1 MTDDLPLA
9 DDLAEVVQ
17 LVQQNG
23 GLYLRYSKGPGAD
36 AEQPFS
42 HDYEA
47 GVDLPGLSVTTI
59 QPEYWWPR
67 PTQDWVARR
76 ICKYADLGEEEDRF
90 PWLLRGRVV
99 GYGPDHEPL
108 VRDVEPVARI
118 SDRALHQAKACYE
131 ERFEVGRDSR
141 SA

>member
-1 MTDDLPLA
+1 MTDELPLA
-9 DDLAEVVQ
+9 EDLAAVAE
-17 LVQQNG
+17 LVKQNG
-23 GLYLRYSKGPGAD
+23 GLFLRYSKGPGSD
-36 AEQPFS
+36 AAQPCS
-42 HDYEA
+42 LDYES
-47 GVDLPGLSVTTI
+47 GVELPGLSVTTI

-67 PTQDWVARR
+67 PAQDWVARR
-76 ICKYADLGEEEDRF
+76 ICKYAELGEEEGRF

-118 SDRALHQAKACYE
+118 SETALQQAKQCYE
-131 ERFEVGRDSR
+131 ELFEVGRDSR